1 MDAPCKIQRS
11 IHVFRLVYR
20 YVSRILDTYQFW
32 VTLVIKKGSR
42 YEILVDADYI
52 GHRITCRTV
61 VCLITIGIK
70 HITISSGIVYH
81 ILSRSRF

>member
-1 MDAPCKIQRS
+1 MQ
-11 IHVFRLVYR
+11 L
-20 YVSRILDTYQFW
+20 ILNM
-32 VTLVIKKGSR
+32 KKEPPDLGGSHDQKGGR

-52 GHRITCRTV
+52 GHGITCGAV

-70 HITISSGIVYH
+70 HITISSGIEYH